1 MVSKTRRAEVLTLW
15 SGEMRQLVTGP
26 YFKMVSKVR
35 VAPRATQVIDVC
47 GSMGAARTK
56 RMSQEGKERRKTSN
70 WVTSW
75 SREKLV
81 RAMSALGFIEAWRVA
96 PAARRW
102 QEKGTGQGE
111 RRWSMAAPMAS

>member
-35 VAPRATQVIDVC
+35 VAHRATQVIDVC

-81 RAMSALGFIEAWRVA
+81 RLLHLCLISNIRLLTFLKCEDFLGDLLRLM
-96 PAARRW
+96 R
-102 QEKGTGQGE
+102 
-111 RRWSMAAPMAS
+111 

>member
-70 WVTSW
+70 GDPSIPF
-75 SREKLV
+75 SLV
-81 RAMSALGFIEAWRVA
+81 RCHGGIQLFADSISTGLGGIDQPTQVT
-96 PAARRW
+96 AAGQRRF
-102 QEKGTGQGE
+102 QFV
-111 RRWSMAAPMAS
+111 RF